1 MTHRRVRWWLLVL
14 APCLPALDL
23 ALAPVAP
30 VPVAEVARFTV
41 QGPPGMEIAWDFA
54 DGTVLP
60 FGPATTVE
68 HRFDAV
74 GRYGVLVRARHGGKT
89 ASKTVVQVIHH
100 PRVPGRASWSS
111 PIALD
116 PAQDAVWVVNPDQ
129 DTLTCLDGATRT
141 VRQVVAT
148 GRHPRSVVAT
158 PDGQVWV
165 ANEDDDTLTLHQAR
179 DGARLGT
186 VAFAYGARPCG
197 LAFGDGRLYVTLAGT
212 GRLAVVDPQR
222 RQITAEGEVGREPR
236 GVAVSADGR
245 RVLVTCFFSGAGGG
259 QVVEVDPRTAAVR
272 GEALLDPDPG
282 EDTTSSGRG
291 LPNALGAPALS
302 PDGRLALIPAT
313 KANLL
318 RGLRR
323 DGQPLTPENTVRTI
337 LARLDLGTFQED
349 LASRLDLD
357 NRAMASA
364 VAFSPVGDLAFVAC
378 QGNDLVEVVDLEGN
392 LRQGLLR
399 GVGAAPQGLVLDDR
413 GQLWVQGFLSRTVT
427 VFDVR
432 GILAGTT
439 NEALALATLRTGGPE
454 ILPPAVL
461 RGKRLFYLAEDPAL
475 SFDGYLSCASCHQD
489 GRHDGLTWD
498 FSDRGE
504 GLRNTI
510 TLVGR
515 RGTGHGPLHW
525 SANFDEVQDFEHDI
539 RQAFGGTGLM
549 TDADFHR
556 EGHDRPLGTP
566 KAGISQDLDAL
577 SAYLA
582 SLHRVGRSPSRT
594 AEGTLTPAGVAGR
607 ALFQRLDC
615 ASCHGG
621 PDFTDSALGQRHAV
635 GTITAA
641 SGTRLGGQPLD
652 GLDTPTLRG
661 LWDTAP
667 YLHDG
672 SAATLH
678 EVLISRNPED
688 QHGVTS
694 TLTADERDQLVAYL
708 LQIDDTEPAIPH
720 VPQAPR

>member
-1 MTHRRVRWWLLVL
+1 MPWWLLVL

-23 ALAPVAP
+23 TVRPVAP
-30 VPVAEVARFTV
+30 VPVASAAQFTV
-41 QGPPGMEIAWDFA
+41 QVPPGTEVSWDFA

-68 HRFDAV
+68 HRYDAV
-74 GRYGVLVRARHGGKT
+74 GRYGVLVRVRHGGEA

-100 PRVPGRASWSS
+100 PRVPGQAAWSS
-111 PIALD
+111 PIAVD
-116 PAQDAVWVVNPDQ
+116 PARDAVWVVGPDQ

-141 VRQVVAT
+141 VRLVVPT
-148 GRHPRSVVAT
+148 GRHPRSVAVG
-158 PDGQVWV
+158 PEGQVWV
-165 ANEDDDTLTLHQAR
+165 ANEDDDTLTLHQAG
-179 DGARLGT
+179 DGARLAT
-186 VAFAYGARPCG
+186 VAFAYGARPCAV
-197 LAFGDGRLYVTLAGT
+197 AFGDGRLYVTLAGS
-212 GRLAVVDPQR
+212 GRLAVVDPQLR
-222 RQITAEGEVGREPR
+222 RITAEGEVGREPR

-245 RVLVTCFFSGAGGG
+245 RVLVTCFFSAAAGGR
-259 QVVEVDPRTAAVR
+259 VVEVDPRTATVR
-272 GEALLDPDPG
+272 SEALLEPDPG

-313 KANLL
+313 KANIA

-337 LARLDLGTFQED
+337 LARLDLGTWQED
-349 LASRLDLD
+349 LAARLDLD

-378 QGNDLVEVVDLEGN
+378 QGNDLVEVVDLVGN

-427 VFDVR
+427 VLDVA

-439 NEALALATLRTGGPE
+439 NEARVLATLATGGPE
-454 ILPPAVL
+454 PLPPAVL

-498 FSDRGE
+498 FTDRGE

-510 TLVGR
+510 ALVGR

-539 RQAFGGTGLM
+539 RTAFGGTGLM
-549 TDADFHR
+549 ADADFHR
-556 EGHDRPLGTP
+556 DGRDRPLGTP
-566 KAGISQDLDAL
+566 KAGISPDLDAL
-577 SAYLA
+577 GAYLA
-582 SLHRVGRSPSRT
+582 SLNRVGRSPYRT
-594 AEGTLTPAGVAGR
+594 AAGALTPAGAAGR
-607 ALFQRLDC
+607 ALFQRLGC
-615 ASCHGG
+615 ATCHGG
-621 PDFTDSALGQRHAV
+621 PDFTDSALGRRHAV

-678 EVLISRNPED
+678 EVLTTRNAED
-688 QHGVTS
+688 RHGVTS
-694 TLTADERDQLVAYL
+694 GLTAQERDQLVAYL
-708 LQIDDTEPAIPH
+708 LQIDDTEPALPP
-720 VPQAPR
+720 VPPEAR